1 MVTPNA
7 SIRMQVEDA
16 PLGAP
21 PAAPAT
27 SRFNMDTLEEKKPA
41 MQVGGLNLDEGSGAL
56 FGCPL

>member
-7 SIRMQVEDA
+7 PLRMQVDDA

-41 MQVGGLNLDEGSGAL
+41 LQVRGVAGPQSM
-56 FGCPL
+56 